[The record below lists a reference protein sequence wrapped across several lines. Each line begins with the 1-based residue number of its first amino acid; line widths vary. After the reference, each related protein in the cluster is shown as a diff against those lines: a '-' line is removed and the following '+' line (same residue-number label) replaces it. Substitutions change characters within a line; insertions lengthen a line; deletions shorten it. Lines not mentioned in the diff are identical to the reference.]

1 MTGFNKYLAATF
13 LSAAVLCPCP
23 AQAMEVQQFDKM
35 ADKDQGEYVVQLI
48 EGAQKVL
55 RASGR
60 ADLAEKVARLFTTD
74 DPESNISIGMTEFEL
89 LLARARVQ
97 DLQRIAKDP
106 KAPRLEVEHAM
117 ILMLR
122 KNDIEVPKTIMSV
135 MDRFKPKFPP
145 RKN

>member
-1 MTGFNKYLAATF
+1 MTGFNNYLAATF

-23 AQAMEVQQFDKM
+23 AQAMEIQQFDKM

-48 EGAQKVL
+48 EGARKVL

-74 DPESNISIGMTEFEL
+74 DPQSNISIGMTQFEIT
-89 LLARARVQ
+89 LAKGRVA
-97 DLQRIAKDP
+97 DLDRIAKDP
-106 KAPRLEVEHAM
+106 NARRLEVEDVM
-117 ILMLR
+117 IVALK
-122 KNDIEVPKTIMSV
+122 KNGIVLPAGFLTV
-135 MDRFKPKFPP
+135 MKNFKPKFPP

>member
-23 AQAMEVQQFDKM
+23 AQAMEIQQFDKM

-48 EGAQKVL
+48 EGARKVL